1 MLLLMSQSWNLKIDE
16 LKYAYFYLCESNR
29 CDLHIFVLYGDVIIS
44 IGCLG
49 EMMIWFLDILVGDDD
64 LRGVRVW

>member
-1 MLLLMSQSWNLKIDE
+1 MSQSWNFNIDE

-29 CDLHIFVLYGDVIIS
+29 CDLDIFVLYRDVIIS

-49 EMMIWFLDILVGDDD
+49 EMMIWFLDILVGCID
-64 LRGVRVW
+64 LRGIRVW